1 MDKKSR
7 IISFINMKGGVGK
20 TTLTINVAKRLSS
33 IGNNVLVIDTDP
45 QFNATQ
51 SLLAHKEDVERTAYN
66 DELNTTIYEN
76 LMKNN
81 QTLLQLFQSL
91 DTTVTSLVPIEI
103 APNLDLLAGDL
114 RLVKVIT
121 GDTTAK
127 VGVIDN
133 YLDEHNFK
141 SKYDYILIDCSPM
154 WSILTYASLT
164 ASNYYVIPSKVD
176 FHASLGIQLLRQ
188 TVKENVLDGYL
199 HKTTKKKLVPIGV
212 VFTLTNQKTKIEQHV
227 KDALKA
233 ENTDLTF
240 FKNSLPYMASAP
252 NKFTLIDC
260 AKPITRYA
268 SLKNSIEK
276 ITDELISR
284 INEIEAP
291 PKLETKNKQPITP
304 SVKNSIGPKT
314 YNIETTF
321 KKSFTLT
328 QDSHYPL
335 LSETLNTEDELLEN
349 IIKKIN
355 DQFGDNFT
363 AGDKVVIETLYKKA
377 ILDTKLLTSYD
388 ESEEI
393 FEQNIFPQIFQKIV
407 QQCYI
412 EHIDFFSKLF
422 GDKDFSSAI
431 MEELEKKVT
440 TV

>member
-91 DTTVTSLVPIEI
+91 DTTVTSLFPIEI
-103 APNLDLLAGDL
+103 SPNLDLLAGDL
-114 RLVKVIT
+114 RLIKVIT

-164 ASNYYVIPSKVD
+164 ASDYYVIPSKVD

-199 HKTTKKKLVPIGV
+199 HKTTKKKLVPLGV

-240 FKNSLPYMASAP
+240 FQNSLPYMASAP
-252 NKFTLIDC
+252 NTFTLIDC

-291 PKLETKNKQPITP
+291 PKLETKDKQPLTH
-304 SVKNSIGPKT
+304 SVENSIGPKVHT
-314 YNIETTF
+314 LEETF
-321 KKSFTLT
+321 EENFDLT
-328 QDSHYPL
+328 QDN
-335 LSETLNTEDELLEN
+335 SEQTLNTDDELLEN

-377 ILDTKLLTSYD
+377 ILDAKLLTSCD
-388 ESEEI
+388 KSEKV
-393 FEQNIFPQIFQKIV
+393 FKQNIFPQIFQKIV

-422 GDKDFSSAI
+422 GDKDFSSVI